1 MNKSRLEAVFW
12 HWGVVLS
19 IIMLISVALI
29 WLNPGTRIE
38 SRMRQAP
45 PAGE

>member
-1 MNKSRLEAVFW
+1 MKPFFW

-19 IIMLISVALI
+19 GIMLIRVALI
-29 WLNPGTRIE
+29 WLNPDTRIE